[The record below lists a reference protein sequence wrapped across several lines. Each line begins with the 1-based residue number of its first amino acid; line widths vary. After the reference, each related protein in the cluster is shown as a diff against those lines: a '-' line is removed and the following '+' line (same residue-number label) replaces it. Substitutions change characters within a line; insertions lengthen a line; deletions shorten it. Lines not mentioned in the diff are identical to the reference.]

1 MTRPLVLG
9 TLAVALFLLAC
20 RDRSPAAGADAPPP
34 AVAAPADPSA
44 TTPGAAAPVVP
55 AAAPEGAGAALPAP
69 VAEGAEP
76 AAERV
81 PAAAPAASPASSLL
95 REAVANDPT
104 GPIPLSREEETV
116 VDPATTFRLV
126 LAAELPEARL
136 VLLDGADAIVA
147 SSGTREVGA
156 SSAFTLTP
164 SAPLVPGSHYQLRL
178 DGARSREIQDAAGRV
193 YAPLSLAVLVAGE
206 PPKPEPK
213 PKAKPASRKR
223 RSRR

>member
-1 MTRPLVLG
+1 M
-9 TLAVALFLLAC
+9 
-20 RDRSPAAGADAPPP
+20 
-34 AVAAPADPSA
+34 
-44 TTPGAAAPVVP
+44 
-55 AAAPEGAGAALPAP
+55 LPAP
-69 VAEGAEP
+69 VAQGGAPPAEG
-76 AAERV
+76 V
-81 PAAAPAASPASSLL
+81 PAPAPASPATSLV

-136 VLLDGADAIVA
+136 VLLDGADAIVP

-164 SAPLVPGSHYQLRL
+164 SAPLVPGSRYQLRL
-178 DGARSREIQDAAGRV
+178 DGARSREIHDAAGRA
-193 YAPLSLAVLVAGE
+193 YAPLSLGVLVAGE